1 MDSLNNFSPKKYLS
15 VENNNFLLKKQKFEM
30 LINYRLKK
38 KSRISEI
45 GVVCSIFTTHALHTY
60 LPAVG
65 GYDIN

>member
-38 KSRISEI
+38 R
-45 GVVCSIFTTHALHTY
+45 
-60 LPAVG
+60 VG
-65 GYDIN
+65 FQK